1 LDATAPAEQDGTFPQ
16 IEDRLNV
23 KIEWGQSLDKA
34 YQDVAAGG
42 DGTIGVIGIAYS
54 DGQNAHVVIIAN
66 DHGTVGIVE
75 GQDWGNGKGRG
86 VITDPKR
93 ANARYNSDGRSN
105 IGIGIFSPA
114 R

>member
-1 LDATAPAEQDGTFPQ
+1 MDATAPAEQDGTFPQ

-54 DGQNAHVVIIAN
+54 DGQNARVVIIAN

-105 IGIGIFSPA
+105 IGIGIFPPA